1 MREFIRQR
9 CIWGYFLHSVF
20 QNLLKDEGIVHCW
33 CHWSSLVGWNGF
45 KYIELLVLLV
55 NEPFFN
61 LRINVLVSEKMRL
74 F

>member
-1 MREFIRQR
+1 MKE
-9 CIWGYFLHSVF
+9 
-20 QNLLKDEGIVHCW
+20 LLIAEVIHIIE
-33 CHWSSLVGWNGF
+33 WNGF

-61 LRINVLVSEKMRL
+61 LRINVLVSEKMGL